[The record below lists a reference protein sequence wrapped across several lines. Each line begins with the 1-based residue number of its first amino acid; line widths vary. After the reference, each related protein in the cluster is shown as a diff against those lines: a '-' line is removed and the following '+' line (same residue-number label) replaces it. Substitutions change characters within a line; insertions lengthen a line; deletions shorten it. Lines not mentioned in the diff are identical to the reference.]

1 MIIKLWCFKS
11 EPIKSIQHWS
21 MHFHIII
28 YLSLSNKRVQISISL
43 PLKLIILNNYFFLFL
58 TGFADNYTCWSF
70 LGWLDIFCVILVFQF
85 KTIGT
90 DENTWK
96 RWHESQYYTLLSL
109 EVFNGDHGLYII
121 EYSLLFSLNKYDEIP
136 YFDCRV
142 LIFPA
147 NNHLYNNIWTL
158 FVFASAS
165 ST

>member
-58 TGFADNYTCWSF
+58 TGFADNYTCWSC
-70 LGWLDIFCVILVFQF
+70 LGWLEYLLCDVGIPVQDNWP
-85 KTIGT
+85 GT

-96 RWHESQYYTLLSL
+96 DGMN
-109 EVFNGDHGLYII
+109 FNIHGSVSKFSTGTMEII
-121 EYSLLFSLNKYDEIP
+121 EYS
-136 YFDCRV
+136 
-142 LIFPA
+142 
-147 NNHLYNNIWTL
+147 
-158 FVFASAS
+158 FVIL
-165 ST
+165 TE

>member
-1 MIIKLWCFKS
+1 MDILSHNYISF
-11 EPIKSIQHWS
+11 
-21 MHFHIII
+21 F
-28 YLSLSNKRVQISISL
+28 LSLSNKRVTYFSRFPYLAIKTR
-43 PLKLIILNNYFFLFL
+43 LKIVLNNYFFLIL